1 MINGSFAERD
11 LQLKASNASLP
22 PYMRGKDQSIE
33 SSNLSDKMM
42 TENYSIWLYTL
53 LYIVTMWLY
62 WFAAR

>member
-42 TENYSIWLYTL
+42 TENYSI
-53 LYIVTMWLY
+53 
-62 WFAAR
+62 